1 MSSPD
6 QTIDSVTRA
15 NGMPVL
21 GLGTWKN
28 EDPAACAE
36 SVRTALEMGYRHIDT
51 AQIYGNEAAVGEGI
65 AAADV
70 DREEVFLA
78 TKVWISNLSRE
89 DVIETTK
96 ESLAKLGVDAVDLL
110 YVHWPAGEYDPDETL
125 PAFDE
130 LVDRGLTDRVGVS
143 NFEPDHVERAMEVL
157 DAPVCAN
164 QVETH
169 PFCTQTELRE
179 HAAEHGYELVAYSP
193 LARGTVFDDETLAE
207 IAETHDA
214 SAAQSVWRGF
224 AKGRD
229 GDSEGHERGAHPR
242 QLGEPRLALTTR
254 RSTPSTPST
263 GRTEKSI
270 PTSRPT
276 PGTDRVDGRALSGG
290 LVSHRAGVDAE
301 KRVESARS
309 GRGGDEHGDRND
321 AENRSTDRRDRR
333 GSDECR
339 EREAACDGTNRR
351 SDASVHGSD
360 VCVHTVQ

>member
-1 MSSPD
+1 MSSSD
-6 QTIDSVTRA
+6 QAVDSVARA

-36 SVRTALEMGYRHIDT
+36 SVRTALEMGYRHVDT

-78 TKVWISNLSRE
+78 TKVWISNLSRA
-89 DVIETTK
+89 DVVETTQ

-143 NFEPDHVERAMEVL
+143 NFEPDHVERAMETL
-157 DAPVCAN
+157 DAPVFAN

-193 LARGTVFDDETLAE
+193 LARGAVFDDETLAE
-207 IAETHDA
+207 IAAAHDA
-214 SAAQSVWRGF
+214 SAAQVSLAWLRE
-224 AKGRD
+224 KGVTAIPKATSEAHIRD
-229 GDSEGHERGAHPR
+229 NWASRN
-242 QLGEPRLALTTR
+242 LALT
-254 RSTPSTPST
+254 
-263 GRTEKSI
+263 
-270 PTSRPT
+270 
-276 PGTDRVDGRALSGG
+276 
-290 LVSHRAGVDAE
+290 DAE
-301 KRVESARS
+301 IDAI
-309 GRGGDEHGDRND
+309 DAIDRTQREVYPDFAPD
-321 AENRSTDRRDRR
+321 AWE
-333 GSDECR
+333 
-339 EREAACDGTNRR
+339 
-351 SDASVHGSD
+351 
-360 VCVHTVQ
+360 